1 MHSQAWVDPYYQ
13 ADWRFDGKQ
22 QICRN
27 CHTPLD
33 RQQPDKVLGFRD
45 DEKWEP
51 ALVENADFDR
61 ELQHEGV
68 TCTACHLR
76 DGMILGIIGN
86 TSAPHPVK
94 RLDNANRVCV
104 RCHVVEGERWDT
116 FFRFPPCG
124 TVAEI
129 QSASSIYNQAENNSD
144 NKTGE
149 MSLQHISELGCVECH
164 MPAVQRPLVEGGV
177 ARMARRHL
185 WRGGHDPEMVRK
197 ASQAN
202 SYSDVAAFYH

>member
-1 MHSQAWVDPYYQ
+1 MDRKHYVFALLLLLLIFLGWHLIRPLNIFVVTDNFERPVDTALLPATINSLHARDCGKCHKDFLQEWQTSMHSQAWVDPYYQ
-13 ADWRFDGKQ
+13 ADWRFD
-22 QICRN
+22 
-27 CHTPLD
+27 
-33 RQQPDKVLGFRD
+33 
-45 DEKWEP
+45 
-51 ALVENADFDR
+51 
-61 ELQHEGV
+61 
-68 TCTACHLR
+68 
-76 DGMILGIIGN
+76 
-86 TSAPHPVK
+86 
-94 RLDNANRVCV
+94 DNANRVCV
-104 RCHVVEGERWDT
+104 RCNVVERERWDT

-129 QSASSIYNQAENNSD
+129 QAASSIYNQAEKYSD

-149 MSLQHISELGCVECH
+149 MSLQDISELGCVECH

-202 SYSDVAAFYH
+202 SDSDVAAFYH